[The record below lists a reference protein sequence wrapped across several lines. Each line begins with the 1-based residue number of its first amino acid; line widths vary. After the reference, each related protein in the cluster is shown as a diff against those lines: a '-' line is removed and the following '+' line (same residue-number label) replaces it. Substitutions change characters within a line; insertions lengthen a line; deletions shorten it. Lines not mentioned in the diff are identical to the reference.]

1 MNLPMNREFLA
12 QVAIVLAVCVGG
24 WMMLVKPKVD
34 EVAKLERELAEHT
47 TLASSSMNRQ
57 SIEAAAQRMG
67 ALKTRMAEITAFN
80 QLAGDSSRF
89 YGLVMDLADA
99 HGVQVQSLQP
109 GSVKQSTDE
118 KQVAVTRI
126 NLSVQGAYENVASFL
141 DGICNLNAFI
151 RPQALQVSPA
161 RSSSSDLV
169 DVTFSCDVLS
179 FVIADSLAGLGEQD
193 HAKP

>member
-1 MNLPMNREFLA
+1 
-12 QVAIVLAVCVGG
+12 
-24 WMMLVKPKVD
+24 
-34 EVAKLERELAEHT
+34 
-47 TLASSSMNRQ
+47 MNRQ

-67 ALKTRMAEITAFN
+67 ALKLRMADIATYN

-109 GSVKQSTDE
+109 GSIKQSTDE
-118 KQVAVTRI
+118 KQVSVTRI
-126 NLSVQGAYENVASFL
+126 NLSVEGEYQQVASFL

-151 RPQALQVSPA
+151 RPQTLQISPT
-161 RSSSSDLV
+161 RSSSKDLV